1 MTSFQSED
9 FTFEEYTQR
18 QMQEISA
25 ERIIEKSTQAKT
37 AGKFEWNGVEWI
49 PNDYKGYAIITKLDD
64 LTQNQPLI
72 ERLKALQRA
81 MVEKLEPKNAYYHL
95 SIDSFHQTVAN
106 TLSADR
112 FQKNIVDAGLENQ
125 YPHIIEQAFSTI
137 NLSDFTEPAKMKM
150 VGLSIFGTAIGLLGI
165 FKNQID
171 YERITNFRKAFYL
184 NENLA
189 QLDVKMTRP
198 FIGHI
203 TLTYIE
209 QHLSNPEKQV
219 LADVIV
225 ELNEQLA
232 KEENYFYLSNT
243 TLRQYNHLGQFN
255 TQKNYPSIQL

>member
-18 QMQEISA
+18 QTQEISS
-25 ERIIEKSTQAKT
+25 ERVVEKSTQAKA

-64 LTQNQPLI
+64 LTQNLPLI
-72 ERLKALQRA
+72 ERLKVLQQA
-81 MVEKLEPKNAYYHL
+81 MVEKLEPNNAYYHL

-112 FQKNIVDAGLENQ
+112 FQKNIVDAGLENE
-125 YPHIIEQAFSTI
+125 YPQIIEQAFSTI
-137 NLSDFTEPAKMKM
+137 HLPLFIEPVKMKM

-165 FKNQID
+165 FENQTD
-171 YERITNFRKAFYL
+171 YERITNFRKDFYQ
-184 NENLA
+184 NETLA

-209 QHLSNPEKQV
+209 HPLSEQEKQHLANTI
-219 LADVIV
+219 LA
-225 ELNEQLA
+225 LNEQLT

-243 TLRQYNHLGQFN
+243 TLRQYDNLGTFN